1 MILPMDVPMTTIESA
16 MLFWDVVA
24 ATLVELYGFEPAD
37 ARSRIGKLRGKMT
50 TRAIDRDLTYH
61 WQPLQVAGDIAN
73 SFETMTDRQLA
84 VYNAIV
90 ERLLV
95 PFAER
100 QAREMSAS
108 SKRENGS
115 VAGES
120 SGTLL
125 AAR

>member
-1 MILPMDVPMTTIESA
+1 MTTIESA